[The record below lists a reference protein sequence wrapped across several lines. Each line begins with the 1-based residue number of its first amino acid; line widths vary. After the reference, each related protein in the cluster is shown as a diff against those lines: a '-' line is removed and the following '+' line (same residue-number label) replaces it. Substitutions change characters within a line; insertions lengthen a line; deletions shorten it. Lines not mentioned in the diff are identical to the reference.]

1 MIFAMITNEANPKKI
16 IRLGLAGL
24 GTVGSALFRNLRANQ
39 RLLEERSGF
48 RFEVARIA
56 VRDVEKHASAGVPRE
71 MLTPRWQDL
80 AEDASLDLVVELMG
94 GIEQPFGLLQSV
106 LERGGTVVTG
116 NKALLA
122 ECGAELFATA
132 AKTGGSIFF
141 EAAVAGGIPVI
152 KAVKESLVGNHIA
165 AMHGIINGTSNYILT
180 RMSEGG
186 LSFEEALGEAQKK
199 GFAEADPTLDIN
211 GWDAAHKAVILASLA
226 YGYWVA
232 PADLKVEGIS
242 MVALQDIRY
251 AARMGYVI
259 KHVGVIKV
267 GGDGEVEVRVQ
278 PSLLPKDHVLAS
290 VGGVSNAVAIAG
302 DLVGEVLF
310 VGPGAGGD
318 ATASSVISDV
328 VDAAHSMAG
337 GARNAGF
344 VPHGLYGKTKPAES
358 TASEF
363 YLRIP
368 VNDQP
373 GVIAGIA
380 GILAERMIGIAAT
393 ISLPPA
399 EMPHGLFNEVIFLTH
414 ETTLGAMADAVEN
427 VAREPYVSGAP
438 VLLRIEKP

>member
-1 MIFAMITNEANPKKI
+1 MGGRSDRKT
-16 IRLGLAGL
+16 IRIGLAGL
-24 GTVGSALFRNLRANQ
+24 GTVGGALFRSLRANQ
-39 RLLEERSGF
+39 RLLEERTGF
-48 RFEVARIA
+48 RFEMARVA
-56 VRDVEKHASAGVPRE
+56 VRDIARHVAVGVDPAL
-71 MLTPRWQDL
+71 LTNRWQDL
-80 AEDASLDLVVELMG
+80 AEDDSLDLVVELMG
-94 GIEQPFGLLQSV
+94 GIKDPFGLLQTV
-106 LERGGTVVTG
+106 LERGGTVVSG

-132 AKTGGSIFF
+132 EKAGGSIFF

-165 AMHGIINGTSNYILT
+165 AMHGIINGTSNHILT
-180 RMSEGG
+180 RMTDGG
-186 LSFEEALGEAQKK
+186 LTFDEALAEAQEK

-232 PADLKVEGIS
+232 PTDLRVEGITA
-242 MVALQDIRY
+242 VAPQDIRY
-251 AARMGYVI
+251 AARLGYVI

-278 PSLLPKDHVLAS
+278 PSLLPRDHVLAS
-290 VGGVSNAVAIAG
+290 VGGVSNAVAISG

-310 VGPGAGGD
+310 VGPGAGGN
-318 ATASSVISDV
+318 ATASSVISDI
-328 VDAAHSMAG
+328 VDAAHSIRL

-344 VPHGLYGKTKPAES
+344 VPHGLYGRTKPTAA

-380 GILAERMIGIAAT
+380 GILAERRIGIAAT
-393 ISLPPA
+393 VSLPPA
-399 EMPHGLFNEVIFLTH
+399 EMPEGRFNEVIFLTH
-414 ETTLGAMADAVEN
+414 ETALGTMEEAVTK
-427 VAREPYVSGAP
+427 VAVEPYVTGKP
-438 VLLRIEKP
+438 VLLRVEKP